1 MIFNERAFLVRCLAG
16 IFFLQFVT
24 VGYLAYSCHTSLKGG
39 SDTDKIS
46 LVCNNASNSF
56 NETGKLA
63 LATVLALL
71 VPSGKDGENPPAP
84 SAPPT
89 PTRARRKS
97 GMNPDEVEG

>member
-16 IFFLQFVT
+16 IFLLQFST

-39 SDTDKIS
+39 GETDKIS

-63 LATVLALL
+63 LTTVLALL
-71 VPSGKDGENPPAP
+71 VPSGKDPEKSATPGTPPRGRKKEESHQQGP
-84 SAPPT
+84 S
-89 PTRARRKS
+89 
-97 GMNPDEVEG
+97 G